1 MTAPG
6 GLRLVLIALVP
17 AAVMLSLA
25 MGSVSVGVPTLVR
38 VLSGQE
44 TGLPATLILE
54 LRLPRILSAFAVG
67 GLLALAGTLLQVLL
81 RNPLA
86 DPFVLGV
93 SGGAAVAALS
103 ALLAGLS
110 GAWVSG
116 SALAGSLLSLVLVFG
131 LSHGRGVWNDT
142 RLLLTGVMVASGCGA
157 IVSLMLA
164 LAPQS
169 TLNRL
174 LFWLLGDLDQ
184 GTAPWWGLGV
194 LAVALVVALPFAR
207 ALNLY
212 ARGENI
218 AAALGENVARLRYGL
233 FLLAALLTA
242 AAVTLAGS
250 IGFIGLVVPH
260 LLRLLGSG
268 DHRRLLVDA
277 PLAGGILLILADTAA
292 RTVVAPAQLPVG
304 AVTAVLGV
312 PVFLFL
318 LARDARLRG

>member
-1 MTAPG
+1 
-6 GLRLVLIALVP
+6 
-17 AAVMLSLA
+17 MLSLA

-194 LAVALVVALPFAR
+194 LAVALAVALPFAR